1 MKKEIIILAV
11 VTSFSAET
19 IFHHKPNEHDH
30 KEVYH
35 ADNTMN
41 AVNVYGMTGN
51 TISQATI
58 TGTARIVTEQGYP

>member
-1 MKKEIIILAV
+1 MKKEIVILAA

-19 IFHHKPNEHDH
+19 LFHHKPSEHDH

-35 ADNTMN
+35 ADNIIN

-51 TISQATI
+51 TISQATT
-58 TGTARIVTEQGYP
+58 TGIARIVAQQR